1 MKRYVAVAVSIVF
14 VGALAAMASAQSAPN
29 SHTKPKSISL
39 AGKVMNG
46 GAELLC
52 SGKRTWA
59 SMNTE
64 LLRAHVGES
73 VMIRGLLDRATGK
86 VQVSSWEPMPSEASA
101 SARLGDSAFR
111 R

>member
-1 MKRYVAVAVSIVF
+1 MTRSLTISIVF
-14 VGALAAMASAQSAPN
+14 AMAAAMASAQTTPKLPS
-29 SHTKPKSISL
+29 KPKSISL

-59 SMNTE
+59 IMDTE

-73 VMIRGLLDRATGK
+73 VRIRGLIDRATGK
-86 VQVSSWEPMPSEASA
+86 IQVSSWELMASEVSA
-101 SARLGDSAFR
+101 SAHLGDSAFR